1 MSAAEFRITTDLA
14 PLRQFQIEANFEET
28 KAWLTENLEPLR
40 TMAVT
45 PESMSQ
51 CKQYRASI
59 RKVSARIDESRKM
72 AKAAALEAYS
82 SFETKCKELTALCEE
97 AANALDVQI
106 KAMEEAAKQEKKDRL
121 AAYFAQVVGDMA
133 EWLTFDDC
141 FNPKWLNAT
150 CAEGTAQMDVCAA
163 IDRCRADLNAIR
175 ALHSEFETTL
185 LDEYTRTRNISAV
198 LVKNETLGRMKAAEE
213 ERKRKEAEAEAKK
226 EQRFKMYAMPPEMCA
241 QQAETGSANELV
253 DEDGQELAETPSVAD
268 AIHSTEWE
276 AWQAAAE
283 QSTLETMPDEF
294 YGRAAHCMNTGD
306 MDGAFEALKQAE
318 NAAVKENVEAVLH
331 KNDLC
336 TVDFRVYG
344 TMRQL
349 DDLRRYMRGSGIR
362 FMPVPKR

>member
-59 RKVSARIDESRKM
+59 RKVSVRIDESRKM

-97 AANALDVQI
+97 AAGALDVQI

-121 AAYFAQVVGDMA
+121 AAYFAQVVCDMA

-150 CAEGTAQMDVCAA
+150 YAESTAQMDVCAA

-213 ERKRKEAEAEAKK
+213 ERKRKEAEAAAKYAEALEESKRVAD
-226 EQRFKMYAMPPEMCA
+226 ETMR
-241 QQAETGSANELV
+241 QAEQKASETGRSVVETLGELAKPVNDLV
-253 DEDGQELAETPSVAD
+253 DEDDHEMPAAQEPE
-268 AIHSTEWE
+268 
-276 AWQAAAE
+276 
-283 QSTLETMPDEF
+283 
-294 YGRAAHCMNTGD
+294 Y
-306 MDGAFEALKQAE
+306 K
-318 NAAVKENVEAVLH
+318 
-331 KNDLC
+331 
-336 TVDFRVYG
+336 VDFRVFG
-344 TMRQL
+344 TARQL
-349 DDLRRYMRGSGIR
+349 DGLKAYMQKNGIR
-362 FMPVPKR
+362 FMPVPQE

>member
-45 PESMSQ
+45 PESAAQ
-51 CKQYRASI
+51 AKQYRAAV
-59 RKVSARIDESRKM
+59 RKVRDRIDESRKM

-97 AANALDVQI
+97 AAGALDVQI

-121 AAYFAQVVGDMA
+121 AAYFTQVVGDMA

-150 CAEGTAQMDVCAA
+150 YAESTAQMDVCAA

-213 ERKRKEAEAEAKK
+213 ERKRKEAEAVAKYEA
-226 EQRFKMYAMPPEMCA
+226 A
-241 QQAETGSANELV
+241 QQQKAPLKPECIGESDKYEVIDIVGTVEPQQAHPVNDLV
-253 DEDGQELAETPSVAD
+253 DEDGHE
-268 AIHSTEWE
+268 
-276 AWQAAAE
+276 
-283 QSTLETMPDEF
+283 MP
-294 YGRAAHCMNTGD
+294 
-306 MDGAFEALKQAE
+306 
-318 NAAVKENVEAVLH
+318 AVQDPEYK
-331 KNDLC
+331 
-336 TVDFRVYG
+336 VDFRVFG
-344 TMRQL
+344 TARQL
-349 DDLRRYMRGSGIR
+349 DGLKAYMQKNGIR
-362 FMPVPKR
+362 FMPVPQE

>member
-97 AANALDVQI
+97 AAGALDVQI

-121 AAYFAQVVGDMA
+121 AAYFTQVVGDMA

-150 CAEGTAQMDVCAA
+150 YAESTAQMDVCAA

-213 ERKRKEAEAEAKK
+213 ERKRKEAEAAAKYEA
-226 EQRFKMYAMPPEMCA
+226 A
-241 QQAETGSANELV
+241 QQQKAAPLKPECIGESDEYEVIDIVGTVDPQQAHPVNDLV
-253 DEDGQELAETPSVAD
+253 DEDGHEMPAVQEPE
-268 AIHSTEWE
+268 
-276 AWQAAAE
+276 
-283 QSTLETMPDEF
+283 
-294 YGRAAHCMNTGD
+294 Y
-306 MDGAFEALKQAE
+306 K
-318 NAAVKENVEAVLH
+318 
-331 KNDLC
+331 
-336 TVDFRVYG
+336 VDFRVFG
-344 TMRQL
+344 TARQL
-349 DDLRRYMRGSGIR
+349 DGLKAYMQKNGIR
-362 FMPVPKR
+362 FMPVPQE

>member
-82 SFETKCKELTALCEE
+82 SFEAKCKELTALCEE
-97 AANALDVQI
+97 VANALDVQI

-150 CAEGTAQMDVCAA
+150 CAESAAQADICAA

-213 ERKRKEAEAEAKK
+213 ERKRKEAEAAAK
-226 EQRFKMYAMPPEMCA
+226 YAAA
-241 QQAETGSANELV
+241 QQQKAAPLKPECIGEADEYEVIDIVGTVEPQQAHPVNDLV
-253 DEDGQELAETPSVAD
+253 DEEGHEMPAAQEPE
-268 AIHSTEWE
+268 
-276 AWQAAAE
+276 
-283 QSTLETMPDEF
+283 
-294 YGRAAHCMNTGD
+294 Y
-306 MDGAFEALKQAE
+306 K
-318 NAAVKENVEAVLH
+318 
-331 KNDLC
+331 
-336 TVDFRVYG
+336 VDFRVFG
-344 TMRQL
+344 TARQL
-349 DDLRRYMRGSGIR
+349 DGLKAYMQKNGIR
-362 FMPVPKR
+362 FMPVPQE

>member
-1 MSAAEFRITTDLA
+1 MRAAEFRITTDLA

-40 TMAVT
+40 TIAVT

-72 AKAAALEAYS
+72 AKVAALEAYS
-82 SFETKCKELTALCEE
+82 SFETKCRELTALCEE

-121 AAYFAQVVGDMA
+121 AAYFAQVVCDMA
-133 EWLTFDDC
+133 EWLTFDEC

-150 CAEGTAQMDVCAA
+150 YAESTAQMDVCAA

-213 ERKRKEAEAEAKK
+213 ERKRKEAEAAAKYEASLEELKRVAD
-226 EQRFKMYAMPPEMCA
+226 ETMR
-241 QQAETGSANELV
+241 QAEQKASETGRSTVETLGELSKPVNDLV
-253 DEDGQELAETPSVAD
+253 DEDGHEMPAAQEPE
-268 AIHSTEWE
+268 
-276 AWQAAAE
+276 
-283 QSTLETMPDEF
+283 
-294 YGRAAHCMNTGD
+294 Y
-306 MDGAFEALKQAE
+306 K
-318 NAAVKENVEAVLH
+318 
-331 KNDLC
+331 
-336 TVDFRVYG
+336 VDFRVFG
-344 TMRQL
+344 TARQL
-349 DDLRRYMRGSGIR
+349 DGLKAYMQKNGIR
-362 FMPVPKR
+362 FMPVPQE

>member
-45 PESMSQ
+45 PESAAQ
-51 CKQYRASI
+51 AKQYRAAV
-59 RKVSARIDESRKM
+59 RKVRDRIDESRKM

-106 KAMEEAAKQEKKDRL
+106 KAMEEAAKQEKKGWL

-150 CAEGTAQMDVCAA
+150 YPESTAQMDINAA

-213 ERKRKEAEAEAKK
+213 ERRRKEAEAAAK
-226 EQRFKMYAMPPEMCA
+226 YAAA
-241 QQAETGSANELV
+241 QQQKAPLKPECIGELDEYEVVGIVGTVEPQQAQQGNDLV
-253 DEDGQELAETPSVAD
+253 DEDGCEMP
-268 AIHSTEWE
+268 
-276 AWQAAAE
+276 AAA
-283 QSTLETMPDEF
+283 
-294 YGRAAHCMNTGD
+294 
-306 MDGAFEALKQAE
+306 
-318 NAAVKENVEAVLH
+318 NVPEY
-331 KNDLC
+331 K
-336 TVDFRVYG
+336 VDFRVFG
-344 TMRQL
+344 TARQL
-349 DDLRRYMRGSGIR
+349 DGLKAYMQKNGIR
-362 FMPVPKR
+362 FMPVPQE

>member
-45 PESMSQ
+45 PESTAQ
-51 CKQYRASI
+51 AKQYRAAVRKI
-59 RKVSARIDESRKM
+59 RDRIDESRKM

-82 SFETKCKELTALCEE
+82 SFEAKCKELTALCEE

-150 CAEGTAQMDVCAA
+150 YAESTAQADINAA

-213 ERKRKEAEAEAKK
+213 ERKRKEAEAAAKYEAALEESKRVAD
-226 EQRFKMYAMPPEMCA
+226 ETMR
-241 QQAETGSANELV
+241 QAEQKASETGRSVVETLGELSKPVNDLV
-253 DEDGQELAETPSVAD
+253 DEDGHE
-268 AIHSTEWE
+268 
-276 AWQAAAE
+276 
-283 QSTLETMPDEF
+283 MP
-294 YGRAAHCMNTGD
+294 
-306 MDGAFEALKQAE
+306 
-318 NAAVKENVEAVLH
+318 AVQDPEYK
-331 KNDLC
+331 
-336 TVDFRVYG
+336 VDFRVFG
-344 TMRQL
+344 TARQL
-349 DDLRRYMRGSGIR
+349 DGLKAYMQKNGIR
-362 FMPVPKR
+362 FMPVPQE

>member
-59 RKVSARIDESRKM
+59 RKVSACIDESRKM
-72 AKAAALEAYS
+72 AKAAAQEACS
-82 SFETKCKELTALCEE
+82 SFETKCRELTAMCEK

-106 KAMEEAAKQEKKDRL
+106 KAMEEAAKQEKKNRL
-121 AAYFAQVVGDMA
+121 AEYFAQVVGDMA

-150 CAEGTAQMDVCAA
+150 YPESTAWMDINAA

-198 LVKNETLGRMKAAEE
+198 LVKNETLGRMKGAEE
-213 ERKRKEAEAEAKK
+213 ERKRKEAEAAAKYAAA
-226 EQRFKMYAMPPEMCA
+226 QRQKMTPLKPECIGESDEYEVIDIVGTVKPQRA
-241 QQAETGSANELV
+241 QSVNDLV
-253 DEDGQELAETPSVAD
+253 DEDGHEMPAAQEPE
-268 AIHSTEWE
+268 
-276 AWQAAAE
+276 
-283 QSTLETMPDEF
+283 
-294 YGRAAHCMNTGD
+294 Y
-306 MDGAFEALKQAE
+306 K
-318 NAAVKENVEAVLH
+318 
-331 KNDLC
+331 
-336 TVDFRVYG
+336 VDFRVFG
-344 TMRQL
+344 TARHL
-349 DDLRRYMRGSGIR
+349 DGLKAYMQKNGIR
-362 FMPVPKR
+362 FMPVPQE

>member
-1 MSAAEFRITTDLA
+1 MNMIEFRITSDLQE
-14 PLRQFQIEANFEET
+14 LRKQAIEANFEET
-28 KAWLTENLEPLR
+28 KVWLTENLEPLR

-45 PESMSQ
+45 PESTAQ
-51 CKQYRASI
+51 AKQYRAAVRKI
-59 RKVSARIDESRKM
+59 RDRIDESRKM

-150 CAEGTAQMDVCAA
+150 YAESTAQMDVCAA

-213 ERKRKEAEAEAKK
+213 ERKRKEAEAAAKYAEALEETKRVAD
-226 EQRFKMYAMPPEMCA
+226 ETMR
-241 QQAETGSANELV
+241 QAEQKASETGRSVVETLGELSKPVNDLV
-253 DEDGQELAETPSVAD
+253 DEDGHEMP
-268 AIHSTEWE
+268 
-276 AWQAAAE
+276 AAQDPE
-283 QSTLETMPDEF
+283 
-294 YGRAAHCMNTGD
+294 Y
-306 MDGAFEALKQAE
+306 K
-318 NAAVKENVEAVLH
+318 
-331 KNDLC
+331 
-336 TVDFRVYG
+336 VDFRVFG
-344 TMRQL
+344 TARQL
-349 DDLRRYMRGSGIR
+349 DGLKAYMQKNGIR
-362 FMPVPKR
+362 FMPVPQE

>member
-45 PESMSQ
+45 PESAAQ
-51 CKQYRASI
+51 AKQYRAAV
-59 RKVSARIDESRKM
+59 RKVRDRIDESRKM

-82 SFETKCKELTALCEE
+82 SFETKCRELTALCEE

-121 AAYFAQVVGDMA
+121 AAYFAQVVCDMA

-150 CAEGTAQMDVCAA
+150 YAESTAQADINAA

-213 ERKRKEAEAEAKK
+213 ERKRKEAEDAAK
-226 EQRFKMYAMPPEMCA
+226 YAAALEELKRVADETMR
-241 QQAETGSANELV
+241 QAEQKASETGRSTVETLGELSKPVNDLV
-253 DEDGQELAETPSVAD
+253 DEDGHEMPAAQEPE
-268 AIHSTEWE
+268 
-276 AWQAAAE
+276 
-283 QSTLETMPDEF
+283 
-294 YGRAAHCMNTGD
+294 Y
-306 MDGAFEALKQAE
+306 K
-318 NAAVKENVEAVLH
+318 
-331 KNDLC
+331 
-336 TVDFRVYG
+336 VDFRVFG
-344 TMRQL
+344 TARQL
-349 DDLRRYMRGSGIR
+349 DGLKAYMQKNGIR
-362 FMPVPKR
+362 FMPVPQE

>member
-150 CAEGTAQMDVCAA
+150 YAESTAQMDINAA

-213 ERKRKEAEAEAKK
+213 ERKRKEAEAAAKYEASLEELKRVAD
-226 EQRFKMYAMPPEMCA
+226 ETMR
-241 QQAETGSANELV
+241 QAEQKASETGRSTVETLGELSKPFNDLV
-253 DEDGQELAETPSVAD
+253 DEDGHEMP
-268 AIHSTEWE
+268 
-276 AWQAAAE
+276 AAQDPE
-283 QSTLETMPDEF
+283 
-294 YGRAAHCMNTGD
+294 Y
-306 MDGAFEALKQAE
+306 K
-318 NAAVKENVEAVLH
+318 
-331 KNDLC
+331 
-336 TVDFRVYG
+336 VDFRVFG
-344 TMRQL
+344 TARQL
-349 DDLRRYMRGSGIR
+349 DGLKAYMQKNGIR
-362 FMPVPKR
+362 FMPVPQE

>member
-45 PESMSQ
+45 PESAAQ
-51 CKQYRASI
+51 AKQYRAAVRKI
-59 RKVSARIDESRKM
+59 RDRIDESRKM

-150 CAEGTAQMDVCAA
+150 YAESTAQMDVCAA

-213 ERKRKEAEAEAKK
+213 ERKRKEAEAAAKYEAALEESKRVAD
-226 EQRFKMYAMPPEMCA
+226 ETMR
-241 QQAETGSANELV
+241 QAEQKVSETGRSTVETLGELSKPVNDLV
-253 DEDGQELAETPSVAD
+253 DEDGHEMPAAQEPE
-268 AIHSTEWE
+268 
-276 AWQAAAE
+276 
-283 QSTLETMPDEF
+283 
-294 YGRAAHCMNTGD
+294 Y
-306 MDGAFEALKQAE
+306 K
-318 NAAVKENVEAVLH
+318 
-331 KNDLC
+331 
-336 TVDFRVYG
+336 VDFRVFG
-344 TMRQL
+344 TARQL
-349 DDLRRYMRGSGIR
+349 DGLKAYMQKNGIR
-362 FMPVPKR
+362 FMPVPQE